1 MKFLVIV
8 FKNAWF
14 VIKNFFGWMLRFAKH
29 PEKRPIDDM
38 RNEFE
43 ENYVIGCNGRAS
55 YHGHCAR

>member
-29 PEKRPIDDM
+29 PEKRPIELRYKKL
-38 RNEFE
+38 RNQF
-43 ENYVIGCNGRAS
+43 NIDTIS
-55 YHGHCAR
+55 L